1 VKNSPTVSM
10 KFDSAVR
17 ISLDEGLNALGESV
31 RQTIYYHV
39 EKGYQVKPES
49 VPERIETFHEALEGL
64 LDEGSKV
71 VEKLIAQKLYGAL
84 GLNFTEQEHWTIID
98 YLSDAK
104 SKKKNRT

>member
-1 VKNSPTVSM
+1 M

-17 ISLDEGLNALGESV
+17 ISLDEGLGTFGESV

-39 EKGYQVKPES
+39 EKRYQVKPES
-49 VPERIETFHEALEGL
+49 VPERIETFHEALKGL

-84 GLNFTEQEHWTIID
+84 GLNFTEREHWTIVE
-98 YLSDAK
+98 YFSDAK
-104 SKKKNRT
+104 SKKKSET